1 MQAEYK
7 ARKLFL
13 QVDAQKKI
21 SKALHAKSRPLR
33 EFHMGELV
41 YYFRKGPK
49 EGSRYG
55 DHWYG
60 PARVLTHEK
69 TGDFEEGQH
78 LGSVVW
84 VAHAG
89 KIIRCSP
96 EQLRLCAHDL
106 RHLDLEIDGPQNIH
120 SMLEQVSRQQKYFDI
135 SKEDVSDILREP
147 CPESEKPHFRAF
159 GKTPLEHLQRAP
171 IRVDLS
177 VARNGSDQ
185 DIPQGP
191 HGLEESED
199 PRLLADQHRR
209 VGPDQVSSGPEVQ
222 RGELC
227 RDLSDDRYNKWVAD
241 HVKENPCSPQ
251 GVELY
256 AHYLRRRLEMEIKD
270 QGSRIKDPV
279 PVRKRKCVPTLWTS
293 MSSLNFGTN

>member
-1 MQAEYK
+1 VQAEYK

-13 QVDAQKKI
+13 QVDAQKRI

-33 EFHMGELV
+33 EFRMEEFE
-41 YYFRKGPK
+41 YYFREGPK

-55 DHWYG
+55 GHWYG
-60 PARVLTHEK
+60 PARVLAHEK

-89 KIIRCSP
+89 RIIRCSP

-106 RHLDLEIDGPQNIH
+106 RHLDREINGPQNFH
-120 SMLEQVSRQQKYFDI
+120 SMLEQVSRQQKYLDI
-135 SKEDVSDILREP
+135 SKEDVRDILREP

-171 IRVDLS
+171 IRVDPS

-191 HGLEESED
+191 HGLEESEG

-227 RDLSDDRYNKWVAD
+227 GQLPSLSSKGLSAT
-241 HVKENPCSPQ
+241 
-251 GVELY
+251 G
-256 AHYLRRRLEMEIKD
+256 I
-270 QGSRIKDPV
+270 
-279 PVRKRKCVPTLWTS
+279 
-293 MSSLNFGTN
+293 

>member
-7 ARKLFL
+7 AGKLFL
-13 QVDAQKKI
+13 QVDAQKRI

-33 EFHMGELV
+33 EFCMGELV

-55 DHWYG
+55 GHWYG

-69 TGDFEEGQH
+69 TGDFEGGQH

-89 KIIRCSP
+89 RIIRCSP

-106 RHLDLEIDGPQNIH
+106 RHLDREINGPQNFH
-120 SMLEQVSRQQKYFDI
+120 STLRTSVTTTEVFDSIWIFPKKMLVTSCVNHVLTLRNII
-135 SKEDVSDILREP
+135 SALLVKHLS
-147 CPESEKPHFRAF
+147 
-159 GKTPLEHLQRAP
+159 EHLQRAP
-171 IRVDLS
+171 IPVDPS

-185 DIPQGP
+185 DIPQGMALKSQKLI
-191 HGLEESED
+191 HDYSQTSIEE
-199 PRLLADQHRR
+199 LGQIKLA
-209 VGPDQVSSGPEVQ
+209 VGRKYKGVSFAEIY
-222 RGELC
+222 L
-227 RDLSDDRYNKWVAD
+227 DDSYNTWVPD
-241 HVKENPCSPQ
+241 HVKENPRSPQ

-256 AHYLRRRLEMEIKD
+256 AHYLRRRLEMEIKW
-270 QGSRIKDPV
+270 I
-279 PVRKRKCVPTLWTS
+279 
-293 MSSLNFGTN
+293 